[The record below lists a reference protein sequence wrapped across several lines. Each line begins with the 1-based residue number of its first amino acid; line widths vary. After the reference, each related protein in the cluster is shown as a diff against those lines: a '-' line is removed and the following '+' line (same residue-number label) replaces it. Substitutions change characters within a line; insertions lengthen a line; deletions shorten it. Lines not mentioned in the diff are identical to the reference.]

1 MENEINTPDHLPDD
15 NKEDLKRAED
25 LKAAA
30 KRREEYSRLRDLQ
43 ATEDNE
49 AIARRSEREKEK
61 QDTDNS
67 L

>member
-1 MENEINTPDHLPDD
+1 MENEINTPVNLPDMK
-15 NKEDLKRAED
+15 KEELRRAED

-49 AIARRSEREKEK
+49 AIARRIEREKDN
-61 QDTDNS
+61 QDTENS
-67 L
+67 